1 MFVKDLVALLQ
12 KQNQDAKVVS
22 AVGWSGDTAYSDE
35 DGDLE
40 VKTLEGRVVVEGW
53 LSNCGTEL
61 EIASD
66 EEEDR

>member
-12 KQNQDAKVVS
+12 KQDQEATIMS

-35 DGDLE
+35 DGELE
-40 VKTLEGRVVVEGW
+40 VKVLEGRVVVEGW

-61 EIASD
+61 EISED
-66 EEEDR
+66 EEEER